1 MHSPYKSKD
10 GITRLF
16 KAVQYSMNGLRSAF
30 RYEAAF
36 RQEILISVILLPIAL
51 WISQSFVEAAILI
64 GSLVFVLF
72 VELLNS
78 AIETVADAITLDD
91 HRLIARAK
99 DLGSAAVLLAI
110 ALAVLT
116 WLTVIFG

>member
-1 MHSPYKSKD
+1 MHSPYKSKG
-10 GITRLF
+10 GITRLS
-16 KAVQYSMNGLRSAF
+16 KAIQYSRNGLRSAF

-36 RQEILISVILLPIAL
+36 RQEVLISVILLPIAL
-51 WISQSFVEAAILI
+51 RISQSFVEAAILI

>member
-1 MHSPYKSKD
+1 MHSPHKSNG

-16 KAVQYSMNGLRSAF
+16 KAFRYSMNGLRSAF
-30 RYEAAF
+30 RHEAAF
-36 RQEILISVILLPIAL
+36 RQELLISVILLPIAL
-51 WISQSFVEAAILI
+51 AISQSLAEAAILL
-64 GSLVFVLF
+64 GSLIFVLL

-78 AIETVADAITLDD
+78 AIETVADAVTLDE

-116 WLTVIFG
+116 WSSVIWG

>member
-1 MHSPYKSKD
+1 MHSPYKSKG
-10 GITRLF
+10 GITRLS
-16 KAVQYSMNGLRSAF
+16 KAIQYSRNGLRSAF

-36 RQEILISVILLPIAL
+36 RQEVLISVILLPIAL